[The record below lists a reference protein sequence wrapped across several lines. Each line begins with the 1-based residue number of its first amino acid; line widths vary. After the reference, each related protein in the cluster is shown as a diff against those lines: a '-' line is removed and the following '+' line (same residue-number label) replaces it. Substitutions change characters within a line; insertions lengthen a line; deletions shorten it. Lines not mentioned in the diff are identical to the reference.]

1 MASMNKVCIWVKEG
15 AGARQASGASLFHE
29 FLTEASM
36 HRVRRRKG
44 VGLTLRAAGSS
55 YLMQVPDPSTGTGWR
70 GCCVRS

>member
-1 MASMNKVCIWVKEG
+1 
-15 AGARQASGASLFHE
+15 
-29 FLTEASM
+29 M
-36 HRVRRRKG
+36 HRVRIRKG